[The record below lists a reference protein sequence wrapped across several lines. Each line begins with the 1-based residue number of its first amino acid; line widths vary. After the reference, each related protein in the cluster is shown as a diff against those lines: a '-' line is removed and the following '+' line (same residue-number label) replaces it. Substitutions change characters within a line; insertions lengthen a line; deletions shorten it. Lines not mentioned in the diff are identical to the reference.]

1 VGLTRPAGEVLSAL
15 AAAVRAEGGLLAGVL
30 RAGGPDP
37 ARPPV
42 HGPLAARGPR
52 GAGREAELAFVVE
65 AVREGYLLHHG
76 PGGRVLD
83 PEDADLALLGGD
95 RLYAIG
101 LERLADAGDLH
112 SVAELAD
119 VIALGARAHAEDDPG
134 LADAAWAA
142 GAAAVGWGPDP
153 ALAEAKA
160 AAHAGAPG
168 AAAALMAAARQLAGT
183 WRAEAHSPQGTL
195 KARSTLS
202 QR

>member
-1 VGLTRPAGEVLSAL
+1 VGLSVGVDEVLAAL
-15 AAAVRAEGGLLAGVL
+15 ADAVREEGGLLAGAL
-30 RAGGPDP
+30 RPGGPDP

-42 HGPLAARGPR
+42 HGPRAAEGPR

-83 PEDADLALLGGD
+83 PGDPDLALLAGD

-119 VIALGARAHAEDDPG
+119 VIALGARAHAAADPE
-134 LADAAWAA
+134 LADAAWEA

-153 ALAEAKA
+153 AVAEAKE
-160 AAHAGAPG
+160 AAHAGVPG
-168 AAAALMAAARQLAGT
+168 AAAGLLAAARQLTGNMACSN
-183 WRAEAHSPQGTL
+183 AQSPSAPGGAL
-195 KARSTLS
+195 YP
-202 QR
+202 

>member
-1 VGLTRPAGEVLSAL
+1 VGLSGPVGGVLLAL
-15 AAAVRAEGGLLAGVL
+15 ADAVRAEGGLLAGAL
-30 RAGGPDP
+30 RPGGPDP
-37 ARPPV
+37 ERPPV
-42 HGPLAARGPR
+42 HGALAARGPR

-83 PEDADLALLGGD
+83 PADEDLALLAGD

-101 LERLADAGDLH
+101 LERLAEAGDLH

-119 VIALGARAHAEDDPG
+119 VIALGARAHAAADLE

-153 ALAEAKA
+153 ALAAAKA
-160 AAHAGAPG
+160 AAHAGAPE
-168 AAAALMAAARQLAGT
+168 AAPALMAAARQLAGNV
-183 WRAEAHSPQGTL
+183 ACESAQS
-195 KARSTLS
+195 ARNRGGALYP
-202 QR
+202 

>member
-1 VGLTRPAGEVLSAL
+1 MGLSLAADEVLDAL
-15 AAAVRAEGGLLAGVL
+15 ADAVRAEGGLLAGAL

-52 GAGREAELAFVVE
+52 GAGREGELAFVVE

-76 PGGRVLD
+76 PGGRVLEAQD
-83 PEDADLALLGGD
+83 PDLALLAGD

-119 VIALGARAHAEDDPG
+119 VIALGARAHAADEPE
-134 LADAAWAA
+134 LADAAWEA

-153 ALAEAKA
+153 ALAQAKA
-160 AAHAGAPG
+160 AAQAGVPG
-168 AAAALMAAARQLAGT
+168 AAAGLVAAARQLAGNV
-183 WRAEAHSPQGTL
+183 ACSSAQ
-195 KARSTLS
+195 STGNPAGALYP
-202 QR
+202 

>member
-1 VGLTRPAGEVLSAL
+1 MGLSGPAGGVLLAL
-15 AAAVRAEGGLLAGVL
+15 AHAVRAQGGLLAGAL
-30 RAGGPDP
+30 RPGGPDP
-37 ARPPV
+37 ERPPV
-42 HGPLAARGPR
+42 HGELAARGPR

-83 PEDADLALLGGD
+83 PADADLALLAGD

-101 LERLADAGDLH
+101 LERLADAGDLE

-119 VIALGARAHAEDDPG
+119 VIALGARAHAAADLE

-160 AAHAGAPG
+160 AAHAGAPE
-168 AAAALMAAARQLAGT
+168 AAGALMAAARQLVGNVACSSAQST
-183 WRAEAHSPQGTL
+183 RN
-195 KARSTLS
+195 ARGAVYP
-202 QR
+202 